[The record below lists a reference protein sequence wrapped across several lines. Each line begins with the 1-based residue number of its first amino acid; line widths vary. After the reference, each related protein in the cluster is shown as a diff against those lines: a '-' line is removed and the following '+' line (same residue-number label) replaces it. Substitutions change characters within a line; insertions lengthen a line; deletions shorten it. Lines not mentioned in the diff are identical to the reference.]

1 MTVPVPNYTVNR
13 GASITLECSYTAN
26 PEATSVTW
34 ERIVNGQA
42 TDIVLSNN
50 NKYGG
55 SNTQSPSLIINNA
68 NESDEGSYLCKVT
81 NSIGTGISSATTIDV
96 VGSKYRYKMAKNNFF
111 PSTF

>member
-34 ERIVNGQA
+34 ERSVNGQA

-55 SNTQSPSLIINNA
+55 SNTQSPSLIVNDA
-68 NESDEGSYLCKVT
+68 KESDEGSYLCKVT
-81 NSIGTGISSATTIDV
+81 NSIGTGISSATTLDV
-96 VGSKYRYKMAKNNFF
+96 VGSKYRYKMATTKKAITA
-111 PSTF
+111 S